1 MRLTMGWDRTSIL
14 EDTAHVFEDY
24 VLPAHFLFCF
34 VFFFKAIRNG
44 ISKVVKM
51 RRNLSCRPQRPF

>member
-34 VFFFKAIRNG
+34 VFFKAIRNG

-51 RRNLSCRPQRPF
+51 RCNLSRRPWRPF